1 MQILM
6 KNIIYLSKKHKNPL
20 KYKRTWEIEEKTLI
34 EEGHDS
40 DTQNEQLVKNILVK
54 VLLLNIFLVFLLQ
67 N

>member
-1 MQILM
+1 MHGNLF
-6 KNIIYLSKKHKNPL
+6 NV
-20 KYKRTWEIEEKTLI
+20 KRTWEIEEEALI
-34 EEGHDS
+34 EGGHDS

>member
-1 MQILM
+1 M
-6 KNIIYLSKKHKNPL
+6 YLSKKHTNPL
-20 KYKRTWEIEEKTLI
+20 KYKRTWEIEEESPI